1 MAGHRVIGMLVAAA
15 VCPCP
20 PLLVPEVAAGA
31 APELEPLRA
40 ACAEAVGEL
49 LASGAELIVMV
60 GTGPAPEV
68 WTEGG
73 AGSFHRYGVDL
84 AVRLPSGGVAGPEL
98 APSLTVGAWLLDQA
112 EAALPTHACAVPVD
126 ASPARMLGLGKG
138 LAELAD
144 RVGLLVLGDGSA
156 RRSVK
161 APGYLDER
169 AEGYDAAAA
178 GALGSADTEAL
189 AALDPALAAELLADG
204 RAPWQVLAG
213 AAQDAGLR
221 GQLRYD
227 EAPYG
232 VGYFV
237 ASWR

>member
-1 MAGHRVIGMLVAAA
+1 MLVAAA

-31 APELEPLRA
+31 APELDGLRE
-40 ACAEAVGEL
+40 ACAAAVGEL
-49 LASGAELIVMV
+49 LESGAELIVVV
-60 GTGPAPEV
+60 GTGPKAQV

-73 AGSFHRYGVDL
+73 AGSFHRYGVSR
-84 AVRLPSGGVAGPEL
+84 AVRLPLGGIEGPEL
-98 APSLTVGAWLLDQA
+98 SPALTVGAWLLEQA
-112 EAALPTHACAVPVD
+112 EAALPTHACAVRADTAPE
-126 ASPARMLGLGKG
+126 RLLGLGQG

-156 RRSVK
+156 CRSVK

-169 AEGYDAAAA
+169 AEGYDAVVAAA
-178 GALGSADTEAL
+178 LAEADTKTL
-189 AALDPALAAELLADG
+189 AGLEPALSAELLVDG

-213 AAQDAGLR
+213 AAEGAGL
-221 GQLRYD
+221 GAQLRY
-227 EAPYG
+227 EAAPYG
-232 VGYFV
+232 VGYVV